1 MTPEPSTPSA
11 KYMMFAKEHA
21 AMMNELDALRT
32 KLKIGVEALD
42 KITDLSVPI
51 HEIESIAKKALSLI
65 RSL

>member
-1 MTPEPSTPSA
+1 
-11 KYMMFAKEHA
+11 MMFAKEHA